1 MNWSHAQIN
10 SLKDFQWQKRLVVIY
25 TADDESVT
33 LQKQLDEIKKEK
45 DSFEERDLQVIVLQN
60 QKVDVWNSVE
70 THQLK
75 FEQIQSVLGIDETKN
90 YLNILI
96 GKDGGVKLKRNS
108 PISNQKLFDTID
120 AMPMRQREM
129 RSRH

>member
-90 YLNILI
+90 YQNILI

-129 RSRH
+129 RNRH